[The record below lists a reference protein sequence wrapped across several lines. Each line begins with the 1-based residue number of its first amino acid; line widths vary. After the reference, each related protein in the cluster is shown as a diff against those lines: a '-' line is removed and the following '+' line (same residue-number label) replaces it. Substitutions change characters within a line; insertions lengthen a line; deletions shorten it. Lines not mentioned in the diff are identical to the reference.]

1 MKSSEFKK
9 LIKPLV
15 KECIQEAL
23 LEEGLLSN
31 AISEVVKGLNTQPLV
46 ENKSVKKQDTREE
59 QNRLAQEEI
68 DRRKAK
74 INETRQKMMS
84 AVGGDA
90 YNGADL
96 FEGTTPMT
104 QTSNPHSPLANTAPS
119 DAGVDISNLM
129 GNKRVWNALLEG
141 KK

>member
-31 AISEVVKGLNTQPLV
+31 VISEVVKGLSKQPLV
-46 ENKSVKKQDTREE
+46 ESKNTETEETREE
-59 QNRLAQEEI
+59 RNRLAQEEI
-68 DRRKAK
+68 ERRKSK
-74 INETRQKMMS
+74 INETRQKMIS
-84 AVGGDA
+84 AVGGTG
-90 YNGADL
+90 YNGVDL
-96 FEGTTPMT
+96 FEGTAPMT
-104 QTSNPHSPLANTAPS
+104 QPRDPHSPLANTAPGDS
-119 DAGVDISNLM
+119 GIDISNLM
-129 GNKRVWNALLEG
+129 GNKKVWNALLEG